1 MRIFFFGLVIAVAG
15 ALAQSAWAQ
24 PFGHDGGG
32 PGFGPMAGPMM
43 GRMLDAVSA
52 TPEQRT
58 RIQEIVKAARAD
70 MRTQREG
77 ARALHDQALQLF
89 TQPTVDASAAE
100 VLRKQMLARHDQAS
114 QRIMQAMLD
123 VSAVLT
129 PAQRVQLADRIKQ
142 RREMMQRHRSERES
156 LNPVPR

>member
-1 MRIFFFGLVIAVAG
+1 MRVLFFGLVVAVAG

-24 PFGHDGGG
+24 PFGRDGGG
-32 PGFGPMAGPMM
+32 PGMGPMVGLMTD
-43 GRMLDAVSA
+43 RMLDAANA
-52 TPEQRT
+52 TPEQRA

-70 MRTQREG
+70 MRAQREG
-77 ARALHDQALQLF
+77 ARALHDQGLQLF

-100 VLRKQMLARHDQAS
+100 ALRKQMLAQHDRAS

-129 PAQRVQLADRIKQ
+129 PAQRVQLVERVKQ
-142 RREMMQRHRSERES
+142 RHEMMQRHRREREA
-156 LNPVPR
+156 LRPAGQ